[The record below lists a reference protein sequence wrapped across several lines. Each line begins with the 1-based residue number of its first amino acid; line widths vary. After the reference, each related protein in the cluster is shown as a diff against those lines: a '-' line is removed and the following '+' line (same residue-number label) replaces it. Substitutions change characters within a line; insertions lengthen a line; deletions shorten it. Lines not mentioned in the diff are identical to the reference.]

1 MDRVHVIRHKVLV
14 EELPIREVA
23 RDMRVSRNTVRK
35 YLRESE
41 PVRKCL
47 VSRRKPVMEAVE
59 GRIEEL
65 LLEWETRTTSKQRV
79 TGTRLHRELVKEGF
93 EVGPTTVRAVLRKRR
108 LRKAE
113 TFVPLVH
120 YPGDEAQIDF
130 FEVVV
135 DIGGERRK
143 VHMFLMRMM
152 YSGRDFAWLYDHC
165 DQVAFLDGHVR
176 AFAHFGVVPRR
187 CLYDNLKPAV
197 TKVLFPKR
205 QLSARFQALVS
216 HYLFEPCFA
225 RPGEGHDKGGVESRG
240 KNIRLQQL
248 TPIPQGET
256 LGAVASALLASLD
269 RDASNKRNRAG
280 HNVLERFEQER
291 GQMHWLPENPFEAR
305 KTVLCSI
312 SRSAMTKIEGA
323 WYSVPSRWKSLSATA
338 HVGCEEVEI
347 RCSDET
353 VTHPRQSFGGRR
365 VAYRHYLDEL
375 ARKPQALRQVMP
387 ELLLELAEPYAE
399 LWRLLVDRHGPADAS
414 RAFARILGAVC
425 DHGEDLVAQAIAKAI
440 EAGRTE
446 LIQLPEPKRP
456 FNEVPPSLRQYEV
469 EQTSA
474 VDYDCLMT
482 GGETHV

>member
-14 EELPIREVA
+14 EEIPIREVA
-23 RDMRVSRNTVRK
+23 RDMGVSRNTVRK
-35 YLRESE
+35 YLKESE

-65 LLEWETRTTSKQRV
+65 LSEWSTRTTAKQRV
-79 TGTRLHRELVKEGF
+79 TGTRLHRELVREGF
-93 EVGPTTVRAVLRKRR
+93 EVGQTTVRAVLRKRR

-120 YPGDEAQIDF
+120 DPGDDAQVDF
-130 FEVVV
+130 FEAIVE
-135 DIGGERRK
+135 IGGVRRK
-143 VHMFLMRMM
+143 AHMFLMRMM
-152 YSGRDFAWLYDHC
+152 YSGRDFVWLYDHC

-176 AFAHFGVVPRR
+176 AFAHFGVIPRR
-187 CLYDNLKPAV
+187 CVYDNLKPAV

-205 QLSARFQALVS
+205 QLAARFQALVS

-248 TPIPQGET
+248 TPIPRGES
-256 LGAVASALLASLD
+256 LGAVASTLLASLD
-269 RDASNKRNRAG
+269 EDALHKRNREG
-280 HNVLERFEQER
+280 HNVLERFEEDKR
-291 GQMHWLPENPFEAR
+291 QMHRLPETPFEAR

-338 HVGCEEVEI
+338 YVGCEEVEI
-347 RCSDET
+347 RCSDEK

-365 VAYRHYLDEL
+365 VQYRHYLDEL

-387 ELLLELAEPYAE
+387 ELLGELAEPYAE
-399 LWRLLVDRHGPADAS
+399 LWRLLVDRHGPSDAS

-425 DHGEDLVAQAIAKAI
+425 DHGEDGVARAIAKAI
-440 EAGRTE
+440 EAGRTD
-446 LIQLPEPKRP
+446 LIQLPDPPRNL
-456 FNEVPPSLRQYEV
+456 NEVPASLRQYEV
-469 EQTSA
+469 EQGSA
-474 VDYDCLMT
+474 DDYDHLMT
-482 GGETHV
+482 GGTIDV

>member
-1 MDRVHVIRHKVLV
+1 V
-14 EELPIREVA
+14 
-23 RDMRVSRNTVRK
+23 
-35 YLRESE
+35 
-41 PVRKCL
+41 
-47 VSRRKPVMEAVE
+47 
-59 GRIEEL
+59 
-65 LLEWETRTTSKQRV
+65 
-79 TGTRLHRELVKEGF
+79 HRELVTEGLK
-93 EVGPTTVRAVLRKRR
+93 VGQTTVRAVLRKRR

-120 YPGDEAQIDF
+120 YPGDEAQVDF

-135 DIGGERRK
+135 DIAGERRK
-143 VHMFLMRMM
+143 AHMFLMRMM
-152 YSGRDFAWLYDHC
+152 YSGRDFTWLYDHC

-187 CLYDNLKPAV
+187 CIYDNLKPAV

-205 QLSARFQALVS
+205 QLTVRFQALVS

-256 LGAVASALLASLD
+256 LGGVAGALLASLD
-269 RDASNKRNRAG
+269 REALNKRNREG
-280 HNVLERFEQER
+280 HNILERFEEEKR
-291 GQMHWLPENPFEAR
+291 QMLRLPEHPFEAR

-338 HVGCEEVEI
+338 SVGCAEVEI
-347 RCSDET
+347 RCSDEK

-365 VAYRHYLDEL
+365 VKYRHYLDEL

-399 LWRLLVDRHGPADAS
+399 LWRLLVDRHGPVDAS

-425 DHGEDLVAQAIAKAI
+425 DHGEGIVARAIAKAI
-440 EAGRTE
+440 EVGRTD
-446 LIQLPEPKRP
+446 LIQLPDTQRN
-456 FNEVPPSLRQYEV
+456 FNEVPVSLRQYEV
-469 EQTSA
+469 EQASA
-474 VDYDCLMT
+474 DDYDRLMT
-482 GGETHV
+482 GGEPHV

>member
-1 MDRVHVIRHKVLV
+1 MDQVHVIRHKVLV
-14 EELPIREVA
+14 EEAPIREVA
-23 RDMRVSRNTVRK
+23 RDMGVARNTVRK

-47 VSRRKPVMEAVE
+47 VSRGKPVMEAVE

-65 LLEWETRTTSKQRV
+65 LSEWATRTTAKQRV
-79 TGTRLHRELVKEGF
+79 TGTRVHRELVAEGYQ
-93 EVGPTTVRAVLRKRR
+93 VGQTTVRAVLRKRR

-130 FEVVV
+130 FEVTV
-135 DIGGERRK
+135 DIDGERRK
-143 VHMFLMRMM
+143 AHMFLMRLM

-176 AFAHFGVVPRR
+176 AFAHLGVVPRR
-187 CLYDNLKPAV
+187 CIYDNLKPAV

-240 KNIRLQQL
+240 KNVRLQQL
-248 TPIPQGET
+248 TPIPRGET
-256 LGAVASALLASLD
+256 LGEIAGVLMASLD
-269 RDASNKRNRAG
+269 RDAAHKLNRQG
-280 HNVLERFEQER
+280 QNVLERFEQEKC
-291 GQMHWLPENPFEAR
+291 QMLRLPEIPFEAR

-312 SRSAMTKIEGA
+312 SRSALTKIEGA

-338 HVGCEEVEI
+338 YVGCEEVEI
-347 RCSDET
+347 RCGEET
-353 VTHPRQSFGGRR
+353 VTHPRQSFGKRQ
-365 VAYRHYLDEL
+365 VQYRHYLDEL

-399 LWRLLVDRHGPADAS
+399 LWRLLVDRQGPGDAS

-425 DHGEDLVAQAIAKAI
+425 DHGEDVVGRAIAKAI

-446 LIQLPEPKRP
+446 LIQLPEPKQNI
-456 FNEVPPSLRQYEV
+456 NEVPPALRGYEV
-469 EQTSA
+469 EQASA
-474 VDYDCLMT
+474 VDYDGLMS
-482 GGETHV
+482 GGERHA

>member
-1 MDRVHVIRHKVLV
+1 MDQVHVIRHKVLV
-14 EELPIREVA
+14 EGISIRAVA
-23 RDMRVSRNTVRK
+23 REMGVSRNTVRK

-47 VSRRKPVMEAVE
+47 VLRGKPVMETVE
-59 GRIEEL
+59 SRIEEL
-65 LLEWETRTTSKQRV
+65 LSEWATRTTPKQRV
-79 TGTRLHRELVKEGF
+79 TGTRLHRQLVEEGF
-93 EVGPTTVRAVLRKRR
+93 EVGQTTVRAVLRKRR
-108 LRKAE
+108 LHKAE

-120 YPGDEAQIDF
+120 YPGDEAQVDF

-135 DIGGERRK
+135 DINGERRK
-143 VHMFLMRMM
+143 AHMFLMRMM
-152 YSGRDFAWLYDHC
+152 YSGRDFVWLYDHC

-205 QLSARFQALVS
+205 QLAARFQALVS

-256 LGAVASALLASLD
+256 LGAVASVLLASLD
-269 RDASNKRNRAG
+269 RDASNKRNREG
-280 HNVLERFEQER
+280 HNVLERFEEER
-291 GQMHWLPENPFEAR
+291 GQMLQLSENPFDPR

-347 RCSDET
+347 RCSEET
-353 VTHPRQSFGGRR
+353 VTHPRQSFGARR
-365 VAYRHYLDEL
+365 VQYRHYLDEL

-425 DHGEDLVAQAIAKAI
+425 DHGEDLVARAIAKAI

-446 LIQLPEPKRP
+446 LIQLPKPRRN
-456 FNEVPPSLRQYEV
+456 FNEVPASLRQYEV
-469 EQTSA
+469 EQASA
-474 VDYDCLMT
+474 DDYDCLMT

>member
-1 MDRVHVIRHKVLV
+1 MDQVHVIRHKVLV
-14 EELPIREVA
+14 EGVSIRVVSRE
-23 RDMRVSRNTVRK
+23 MGVSRNTVRK

-47 VSRRKPVMEAVE
+47 ISRGSPVMEAVE

-65 LLEWETRTTSKQRV
+65 LLEWSKRTTAKQRV
-79 TGTRLHRELVKEGF
+79 TGTRVHRELVTEGF
-93 EVGPTTVRAVLRKRR
+93 KVGQTTVRAVLRKRR

-120 YPGDEAQIDF
+120 YPGDEAQVDF

-135 DIGGERRK
+135 DIAGERRK
-143 VHMFLMRMM
+143 AHMFLMRMM
-152 YSGRDFAWLYDHC
+152 YSGRDFTWLYDHC

-187 CLYDNLKPAV
+187 CIYDNLKPAV

-205 QLSARFQALVS
+205 QLTVRFQALVS

-256 LGAVASALLASLD
+256 LGGVAGALLASLD
-269 RDASNKRNRAG
+269 REALNKRNREG
-280 HNVLERFEQER
+280 HNILERFEEEKR
-291 GQMHWLPENPFEAR
+291 QMLRLPEHPFEAR

-338 HVGCEEVEI
+338 SVGCAEVEI
-347 RCSDET
+347 RCSDEK

-365 VAYRHYLDEL
+365 VKYRHYLDEL

-425 DHGEDLVAQAIAKAI
+425 DHGEGIVARAIAKAI
-440 EAGRTE
+440 EVGRTD
-446 LIQLPEPKRP
+446 LIQLPDTQRN
-456 FNEVPPSLRQYEV
+456 FNEVPVSLRQYEV
-469 EQTSA
+469 EQASA
-474 VDYDCLMT
+474 DDYDRLMT
-482 GGETHV
+482 GGEPHV

>member
-1 MDRVHVIRHKVLV
+1 MDQVHVIRHKVLV
-14 EELPIREVA
+14 EGISIRAVSRE
-23 RDMRVSRNTVRK
+23 MRVSRNTVRK
-35 YLRESE
+35 YLQESE

-47 VSRRKPVMEAVE
+47 VSRGKPVMERVE

-65 LLEWETRTTSKQRV
+65 LDEWSKRTTAKQRV
-79 TGTRLHRELVKEGF
+79 TGTRLHRELVHEGF
-93 EVGPTTVRAVLRKRR
+93 KVGQTTVRAVLRKRR
-108 LRKAE
+108 LTKAE

-120 YPGDEAQIDF
+120 YPGDEAQVDF
-130 FEVVV
+130 FEVIVEINGV
-135 DIGGERRK
+135 RRK
-143 VHMFLMRMM
+143 AHMFLMRMM
-152 YSGRDFAWLYDHC
+152 YSGRDFTWLYDHC

-176 AFAHFGVVPRR
+176 AFAHFGFVPRR
-187 CLYDNLKPAV
+187 CVYDNLKPAV

-205 QLSARFQALVS
+205 QLAVRFQALVS

-248 TPIPQGET
+248 TPIPRGET
-256 LGAVASALLASLD
+256 LAAVASRLLASLD
-269 RDASNKRNRAG
+269 EDALHKRNHEG
-280 HNVLERFEQER
+280 HNVLERFEQEKR
-291 GQMHWLPENPFEAR
+291 QMLRLPENPFEAR

-347 RCSDET
+347 RCADEK
-353 VTHPRQSFGGRR
+353 VAHPRQSFGGRR

-399 LWRLLVDRHGPADAS
+399 LWQLLVDRHGPSDAS
-414 RAFARILGAVC
+414 RSFARILGAVC
-425 DHGEDLVAQAIAKAI
+425 DHGEDLVARAIAKAI
-440 EAGRTE
+440 EAGRTD
-446 LIQLPEPKRP
+446 LIQLPEIPRNV
-456 FNEVPPSLRQYEV
+456 NEVPTALRQYEV
-469 EQTSA
+469 EQASA
-474 VDYDCLMT
+474 QDYDHLMT
-482 GGETHV
+482 GGATHV